1 MPRKNNPLDLTQPLV
16 PHFFYRR
23 HGPVA
28 KGVIGLEDTQIDD
41 KIKSGELPPPAK
53 AFESGRATGWTGAQL
68 IELQRQ
74 RLAKALAAE
83 VEPIKPAE
91 VEPERVEA
99 EPPRKRA
106 KRVTNKEIS
115 TTAGA
120 RASRKQPKTKT
131 LETSDRGSV

>member
-1 MPRKNNPLDLTQPLV
+1 MPRKNNPLDLTQPLI

-41 KIKSGELPPPAK
+41 KIKNGELPPLVK
-53 AFESGRATGWTGAQL
+53 AFESGRARGWLGSQL

-83 VEPIKPAE
+83 VEL
-91 VEPERVEA
+91 EPVEA
-99 EPPRKRA
+99 EPRKRA
-106 KRVTNKEIS
+106 KR
-115 TTAGA
+115 AA
-120 RASRKQPKTKT
+120 PKT
-131 LETSDRGSV
+131 LETREMV

>member
-1 MPRKNNPLDLTQPLV
+1 MPRKNNPLDLTAPLV

-41 KIKSGELPPPAK
+41 KIKSGELPPLVK

-68 IELQRQ
+68 IAFMEQ

-83 VEPIKPAE
+83 PIKP
-91 VEPERVEA
+91 VEA
-99 EPPRKRA
+99 EPRKRA
-106 KRVTNKEIS
+106 
-115 TTAGA
+115 AG
-120 RASRKQPKTKT
+120 KQKAAA
-131 LETSDRGSV
+131 EHIG